1 MSSRFDRI
9 VIDGPP
15 VLATAD
21 TGLLAGAVP
30 ATVLVVRAKR
40 TTADELKDALTALR
54 AAGAQ
59 VVGTVLTDARQSLHI
74 RAADRAYRPKVSR
87 PA

>member
-1 MSSRFDRI
+1 SRSARRESLPPSAYLPEVVDRVVQELSSRFDRI

-21 TGLLAGAVP
+21 TGLLSGAVP

-40 TTADELKDALTALR
+40 TTADELQDALTALR
-54 AAGAQ
+54 AA
-59 VVGTVLTDARQSLHI
+59 
-74 RAADRAYRPKVSR
+74 
-87 PA
+87 